1 MSEFFDYVRGV
12 SDLVPAGYDLRGMRV
27 YRHHVFLGVSQL
39 LQGAYPELRVE
50 LSTDDWALLLGDFIA
65 KSNWSSNFY
74 ADLDVQF
81 KLYLNDEL
89 NRPPNDI
96 GS

>member
-1 MSEFFDYVRGV
+1 V
-12 SDLVPAGYDLRGMRV
+12 SDAVPAGYDLQGMKL

-39 LQGAYPELRVE
+39 LEGAYPELRAE
-50 LSTDDWALLLGDFIA
+50 LSTDDWARLLGDFIA
-65 KSNWSSNFY
+65 KSRWASNFY

-89 NRPPNDI
+89 NRHLNDI
-96 GS
+96 RS

>member
-1 MSEFFDYVRGV
+1 MLAFFDYVRGV
-12 SDLVPAGYDLRGMRV
+12 SEVVPAGYDLRGMKV

-39 LQGAYPELRVE
+39 LEGAYPELRAE
-50 LSTDDWALLLGDFIA
+50 LSTDDWAVLLRDFIV
-65 KSNWSSNFY
+65 KTRWSSNFY

-81 KLYLNDEL
+81 KLYVNDEL
-89 NRPPNDI
+89 NRPSDDI